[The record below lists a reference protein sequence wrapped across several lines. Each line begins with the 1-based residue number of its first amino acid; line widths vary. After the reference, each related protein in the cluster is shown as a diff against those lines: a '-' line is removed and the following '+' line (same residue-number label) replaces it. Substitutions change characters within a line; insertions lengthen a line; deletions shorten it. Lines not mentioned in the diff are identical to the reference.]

1 MKDISILIPTY
12 NDDCS
17 ALVDSLH
24 RQAASLDI
32 AYEIIVADDG
42 STDAAVVAAN
52 RKACQLSGCRLIMGG
67 KNRGR
72 AAIRN
77 LLASEARYPWL
88 LFIDGDLS
96 VCRDD
101 FVFCYAST
109 GDDCDVVDG
118 GIVIGKS
125 VAGNLRS
132 IYEKAAEP
140 QHTVSKRQQQPY
152 LDFHTANFLIRR
164 QLMLSHPFDNRFL
177 HYGYED
183 VIFGKQLQQSGIP
196 ILHIDN
202 PILFNRFETN
212 ASFVG
217 KTEEALQ
224 TLYHFRSELQGYSRM
239 LSHVKRLSPVVPFI
253 RLFHRCFGRWE
264 RSHLAGSHP
273 TLFVFRLYRLGYY
286 LSLNE

>member
-17 ALVDSLH
+17 ALVAELQ

-32 AYEIIVADDG
+32 SYEIIVADDG
-42 STDAAVVAAN
+42 STDAAVVTAN
-52 RKACQLSGCRLIMGG
+52 REACQRPGCRMILGG
-67 KNRGR
+67 ENRGR

-77 LLASEARYPWL
+77 WLASEASYPWV

-101 FVFCYAST
+101 FLQRYAAT

-118 GIVIGKS
+118 GIEIGEC

-132 IYEKAAEP
+132 LYEKAAEP
-140 QHTVSKRQQQPY
+140 QHTVSKRNLQPY
-152 LDFHTANFLIRR
+152 HDFHTANFLIRR
-164 QLMLSHPFDNRFL
+164 QLLTDHPFDIRFR

-183 VIFGKQLQQSGIP
+183 VIFGKQLQQSGIA

-202 PILFNRFETN
+202 PICFNHFESN

-224 TLYHFRSELQGYSRM
+224 TLYRFRSELQGYSRM
-239 LSHVKRLSPVVPFI
+239 LTHASRLAPMTPVI
-253 RLFHRCFGRWE
+253 RLFHRIFGRWE
-264 RSHLAGSHP
+264 RHHLMGTRP
-273 TLFVFRLYRLGYY
+273 TLFIFRLYRLGYY
-286 LSLNE
+286 LSLR